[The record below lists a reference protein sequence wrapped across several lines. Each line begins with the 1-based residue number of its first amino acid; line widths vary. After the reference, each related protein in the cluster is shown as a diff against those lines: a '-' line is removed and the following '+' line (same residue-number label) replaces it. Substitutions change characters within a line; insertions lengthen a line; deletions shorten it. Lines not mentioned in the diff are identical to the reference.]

1 MRMSYKIADI
11 EINSKKTV
19 RCEFNFYICNKFYYS
34 MISGKFAITI
44 HILTLLSKFPDE
56 YLSSDFIAGSM
67 NLHPVLVRKEI
78 ANLKKN
84 NIVESKEGKN
94 GGTRLFKSAS
104 KITLDAIFK
113 MTFDTV
119 TLGFSKNEPNPDCPV
134 GKQINKNL
142 ENLYEDINQTISLQ
156 LSDITLEDFA
166 NKF

>member
-1 MRMSYKIADI
+1 
-11 EINSKKTV
+11 
-19 RCEFNFYICNKFYYS
+19 
-34 MISGKFAITI
+34 MISGKFAITL
-44 HILTLLSKFPDE
+44 HILTLLSKFPDD

-94 GGTRLFKSAS
+94 GGTRLLKSIS
-104 KITLDAIFK
+104 KITLDDIFK

-119 TLGFSKNEPNPDCPV
+119 TLGFSKNKPNPDCPI
-134 GKQINKNL
+134 GKEINKNL
-142 ENLYEDINQTISLQ
+142 ENLYEDINKTIGLQ
-156 LSDITLEDFA
+156 LSGITLEDFS

>member
-1 MRMSYKIADI
+1 
-11 EINSKKTV
+11 
-19 RCEFNFYICNKFYYS
+19 

-56 YLSSDFIAGSM
+56 YISSEFIAGSM

-94 GGTRLFKSAS
+94 GGTKLLKSAS
-104 KITLDAIFK
+104 NISLDAIFK

-142 ENLYEDINQTISLQ
+142 ENLYENINEKISLQ
-156 LSDITLEDFA
+156 LSGISLEDFS